1 MFETEIAKESLERLA
16 ALRRAHLA
24 AAQQLITSGDTA
36 VTRMVAFVATELS
49 QAWELRAPRLT
60 GTLAS
65 ATREQVFDAQGKINI
80 DPTAVNPVF
89 GGRPADY
96 GPVVHSRYP
105 WVDQVV
111 GQDAPRILVQAGEDF
126 FGEIDEEYRKELG

>member
-1 MFETEIAKESLERLA
+1 MYEPEITEESLERLA

-36 VTRMVAFVATELS
+36 TTRMVAFVTTELS

-65 ATREQVFDAQGKINI
+65 ATQEQVFDAQGKVNI
-80 DPTAVNPVF
+80 DPTVVNPVF

-96 GPVVHSRYP
+96 GPVVHSRTP
-105 WVDQVV
+105 WVDQVFS
-111 GQDAPRILVQAGEDF
+111 QDAPRILVQAGSDF